1 MAVIGAIRD
10 KGRYVLIGFVG
21 LALVTFILTGFF
33 DSFGGGPTQV
43 INGTVAGEEVNME
56 TFAKYVNQFQ
66 MNDMQQAQQQGRE
79 FTERDA
85 EQSADR
91 AWQLTVDEQLLE
103 TEYEAL
109 GIDVSDQEFTA
120 YLYGEDGFS
129 LMPDIQQNF
138 SDPATGKVNVKQLE
152 KFIADREK
160 ATDPQQAQQWKDTKD
175 GLKKNRKQEK
185 YFQIMSQGLYV
196 TKLEAKHEYKSQKE
210 VKSVSF
216 VMGSFR
222 DIEDDKIKVT
232 DEEIRKYWEENK
244 DKKKF
249 EVMAGR
255 DVKYFDVMI
264 QPSKRDSADFNKV
277 MTKLKKEFAAS
288 TNDSVFVMTNSDTK
302 FFMSGHQ
309 STFRPAGDQKARPGM
324 TYPIEMDTVFKTA
337 SVGQIV
343 GPYYDNGKTR
353 IAKIVDFNTKLCKVR
368 HILISAPK
376 GDTKKI
382 ATSKKLAD
390 SLVKVVNKDNF
401 VDFVTKYSED
411 PGSKDKGGVYED
423 FMDYEMV
430 EPFAKF
436 STDQPVG
443 KIGVVQT
450 DFGFHIIEVLDRKEV
465 KYPVLAV
472 VEKTLTPSEET
483 NISLKDKVYNLLY
496 KFEQKISATEDIM
509 AKLNLFDTLAKKEN
523 YFARPV
529 RMLDEAPRVQGFNTK
544 LAEQKILELAY
555 GADAEVGQLCPSPI
569 QDKDRYII
577 AMISSIRKEGAP
589 SFEDAYA
596 QMKSELIKEKKAARI
611 MAKIGNARNLNV
623 IAKRLGTA
631 VSQSDVTFA
640 NPNIQGGG
648 MEPEVIGALFSGL
661 KDGKTTIPLVGDNGV
676 YVFKLNKTVKA
687 PAAANYDAERNQLL
701 AQMRGNAASEIRRG
715 LQKKYKVIDNRR
727 LAELGLVNP
736 LMD

>member
-33 DSFGGGPTQV
+33 DSFGGGPTQ
-43 INGTVAGEEVNME
+43 ISNGTVAGEDVNME
-56 TFAKYVNQFQ
+56 TFQKYVSQFQ

-79 FTERDA
+79 YTERDA

-120 YLYGEDGFS
+120 YLYGEDGFT

-138 SDPATGKVNVKQLE
+138 SDPTTGKLNVKQLE

-196 TKLEAKHEYKSQKE
+196 TKLEAKNEYKAQKE
-210 VKSVSF
+210 VKSISF

-232 DEEIRKYWEENK
+232 DEEIRNYWEENK
-244 DKKKF
+244 GKKKF

-255 DVKYFDVMI
+255 DVKYFDIMI
-264 QPSKRDSADFNKV
+264 QPSKRDSMEFNKV
-277 MTKLKKEFAAS
+277 MNKLKNEFANAA
-288 TNDSVFVMTNSDTK
+288 NDSVFVMTNSDLK
-302 FFMSGHQ
+302 AFGASKSF
-309 STFRPAGDQKARPGM
+309 TFRPAGDQKARPGM
-324 TYPIEMDTVFKTA
+324 TYPMEMDTVFKTA
-337 SVGQIV
+337 TIGQIV

-353 IAKIVDFNTKLCKVR
+353 IAKVLDFNSKLLKVR
-368 HILISAPK
+368 HILV
-376 GDTKKI
+376 GDQSKK
-382 ATSKKLAD
+382 ASDKKLAD
-390 SLVKVVNKDNF
+390 SIAKVVNKDNF
-401 VDFVTKYSED
+401 EALVKKYSKD
-411 PGSKDKGGVYED
+411 QGSVEKGGVYED
-423 FMDYEMV
+423 FRFDEMV

-436 STDQPVG
+436 AYEEAIG
-443 KIGVVQT
+443 KVGVVESQ
-450 DFGFHIIEVLDRKEV
+450 FGWHVMEVMDRKDAP
-465 KYPVLAV
+465 KFPVLAV
-472 VEKTLTPSEET
+472 IEKTLTPSEET
-483 NISLKDKVYNLLY
+483 NIALKDKVYNLLY
-496 KFEQKISATEDIM
+496 KFEQKISATEDVM

-529 RMLDEAPRVQGFNTK
+529 RMFDEQPNVQGFNTK
-544 LAEQKILELAY
+544 LASQKILELAY
-555 GADAEVGQLCPSPI
+555 NDDAEVGQLCPAPI

-577 AMISSIRKEGAP
+577 AMVSSIRKEGAP
-589 SFEDAYA
+589 SFEDAYT
-596 QMKSELIKEKKAARI
+596 QMKNELIKEKKAARI
-611 MAKIGNARNLNV
+611 IAKIGKERNLNV

-648 MEPEVIGALFSGL
+648 MEYEVVGSLFSGL
-661 KDGKTTIPLVGDNGV
+661 KDGKTTIPLIGTNGV
-676 YVFKLNKTVKA
+676 YVIKLNKTVKA
-687 PAAANYDAERNQLL
+687 PAAANYDAERTQLL
-701 AQMRGNAASEIRRG
+701 AQMRGNAASDIRRG

-727 LAELGLVNP
+727 LAELGLMNP

>member
-33 DSFGGGPTQV
+33 DSFGSGPTQV
-43 INGTVAGEEVNME
+43 TFGTVAGEDVNME
-56 TFAKYVNQFQ
+56 TFNKYVNQIQ

-79 FTERDA
+79 YTERDA
-85 EQSADR
+85 EESANR

-103 TEYEAL
+103 KEYEAL
-109 GIDVSDQEFTA
+109 GIDVSDQEFTS

-138 SDPATGKVNVKQLE
+138 SDPTTGKLNVKQLE

-196 TKLEAKHEYKSQKE
+196 TKLEAKQEYKSQKE
-210 VKSVSF
+210 VKSISF

-222 DIEDDKIKVT
+222 DIEDNKIKVT
-232 DEEIRKYWEENK
+232 DDEIRKYWEENK

-255 DVKYFDVMI
+255 DVKYFDILI
-264 QPSKRDSADFNKV
+264 QPSKRDSMDFNKV

-288 TNDSVFVMTNSDTK
+288 TNDSVFVMTNSDVKVYGSNKT
-302 FFMSGHQ
+302 F
-309 STFRPAGDQKARPGM
+309 TFRPAGDQKARPGM

-337 SVGQIV
+337 TVGQIV

-353 IAKIVDFNTKLCKVR
+353 IAKVLDFNDKLMKVR
-368 HILISAPK
+368 HILV
-376 GDTKKI
+376 GDQSKKP
-382 ATSKKLAD
+382 SDKKLAD
-390 SLVKVVNKDNF
+390 SIAKVVNKTNF
-401 VDFVTKYSED
+401 EALVKKYSKD
-411 PGSKDKGGVYED
+411 QGSVEKGGVYED
-423 FMDYEMV
+423 FRFDEMV

-436 STDQPVG
+436 SYEEPIG
-443 KIGVVQT
+443 KVGVVETQ
-450 DFGFHIIEVLDRKEV
+450 FGWHVIEVLDRKDGP
-465 KYPVLAV
+465 KFPVLAV
-472 VEKTLTPSEET
+472 IEKTLTPSEET
-483 NISLKDKVYNLLY
+483 NIALKDKVYNLLY
-496 KFEQKISATEDIM
+496 KFEQKISATEDM
-509 AKLNLFDTLAKKEN
+509 LAKLNLFDTLAKKEN
-523 YFARPV
+523 FFARPV

-555 GADAEVGQLCPSPI
+555 GTDAEVGQLCPSPI

-577 AMISSIRKEGAP
+577 AMISSIRQEGAP
-589 SFEDAYA
+589 SFEDAYV
-596 QMKSELIKEKKAARI
+596 QMKGELIKEKKAARI
-611 MAKIGNARNLNV
+611 KAKIGSARNLNV
-623 IAKRLGTA
+623 VAKRLRTS
-631 VSQSDVTFA
+631 VNQSDVTFA

-648 MEPEVIGALFSGL
+648 VEYEIVGSLFSGL
-661 KDGKTTIPLVGDNGV
+661 KDGKTTIPLVGTNGV
-676 YVFKLNKTVKA
+676 YVIKLNKTVKA
-687 PAAANYDAERNQLL
+687 PAAANYDAERTQLL
-701 AQMRGNAASEIRRG
+701 AQLRGNAASDIRRG

-727 LAELGLVNP
+727 LAELGLANP